1 MKSNGDS
8 KHEPAD
14 PENAV
19 RMLELELMRQRAARQ
34 QAGTPYRGARAAGFI
49 FLFVVV
55 LGALLVFYY
64 VFFSGGLDEFRA
76 RNAPKPSPSLA
87 PRSSSSP

>member
-1 MKSNGDS
+1 MNSNGG

-34 QAGTPYRGARAAGFI
+34 QASAPYRGLRAASFV

-55 LGALLVFYY
+55 LAALLAFFY
-64 VFFSGGLDEFRA
+64 VFSSGGLNEVRT
-76 RNAPKPSPSLA
+76 RNSPQPSPSA
-87 PRSSSSP
+87 TAISRTP

>member
-1 MKSNGDS
+1 MKSNGDG

-34 QAGTPYRGARAAGFI
+34 QAGAPYRGVRAVSFI
-49 FLFVVV
+49 FLFVII
-55 LGALLVFYY
+55 LGALLTFYY
-64 VFFSGGLDEFRA
+64 VFYSGGLDEFRA
-76 RNAPKPSPSLA
+76 RNAPRPSPSLA
-87 PRSSSSP
+87 PRSSSP